1 VVGFDLTRL
10 LVGSEGTL
18 GIFTEFTVKLLPK
31 PETRQPVLVFFDRLD
46 LATQAVVEILQAGII
61 PSSLE
66 FMDQPSLQAVEQF
79 LHLGLPREAEAA
91 LLIEVDGD
99 RDLVNRQSRRVVQ
112 ACEHLGAVGIRTA
125 SSPQEA
131 EDLWKARRSIS
142 PALFRIRPN
151 KINEDIVVPR
161 AQIPEAIRRF
171 QDIALRRDLP
181 IVSFGHAGDGNIHVN
196 VMYDQ
201 KQAGQEARAHQA
213 VEEIFK
219 AVLEL
224 GGSLSGEHGIGL
236 AKASYLSWEL
246 DSVSL
251 MVMKKIKN
259 LFDPNRILN
268 PGKIFPA

>member
-1 VVGFDLTRL
+1 
-10 LVGSEGTL
+10 
-18 GIFTEFTVKLLPK
+18 
-31 PETRQPVLVFFDRLD
+31 
-46 LATQAVVEILQAGII
+46 
-61 PSSLE
+61 
-66 FMDQPSLQAVEQF
+66 
-79 LHLGLPREAEAA
+79 
-91 LLIEVDGD
+91 
-99 RDLVNRQSRRVVQ
+99 VVQ
-112 ACEHLGAVGIRTA
+112 VCEQLGAVEIRTA
-125 SSPQEA
+125 SSAQEA

-171 QDIALRRDLP
+171 QEIALRRDLL

-201 KQAGQEARAHQA
+201 KQAGQEAQAHQA

-219 AVLEL
+219 AVLDL

-251 MVMKKIKN
+251 MVMKKIKD